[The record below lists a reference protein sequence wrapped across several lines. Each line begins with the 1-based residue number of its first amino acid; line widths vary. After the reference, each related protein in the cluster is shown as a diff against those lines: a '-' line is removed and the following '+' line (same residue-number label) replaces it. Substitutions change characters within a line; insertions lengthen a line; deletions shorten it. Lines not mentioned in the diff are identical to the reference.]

1 MTTRR
6 LTRSQVLQITNVTE
20 NSFDYFMRIGVIP
33 HPSKIVWLEPPSE
46 EEDYFPDY
54 VIFDIFH
61 LNYLQRLGIYAP
73 WELRKFVLGN
83 DGIVKYEADMRNSC
97 GDIFYNEVHSNE
109 GNVSEKLCKLA
120 ENRLQSYAI
129 VAATFRAEKV
139 GGKAFLILSRV
150 VLKPKKGFF
159 QIELKE
165 RHSKDSEKKLIE
177 AYRVIFKGALS

>member
-1 MTTRR
+1 MITRR
-6 LTRSQVLQITNVTE
+6 LTRPKLLEITNIP
-20 NSFDYFMRIGVIP
+20 NSSLDYFIRIGLVP
-33 HPSKIVWLEPPSE
+33 HPNGILWLDPPSDDE
-46 EEDYFPDY
+46 EYFPDY

-73 WELRKFVLGN
+73 WELRKFVFGN
-83 DGIVKYEADMRNSC
+83 EGTVKYEADMRNSC

-159 QIELKE
+159 
-165 RHSKDSEKKLIE
+165 
-177 AYRVIFKGALS
+177 